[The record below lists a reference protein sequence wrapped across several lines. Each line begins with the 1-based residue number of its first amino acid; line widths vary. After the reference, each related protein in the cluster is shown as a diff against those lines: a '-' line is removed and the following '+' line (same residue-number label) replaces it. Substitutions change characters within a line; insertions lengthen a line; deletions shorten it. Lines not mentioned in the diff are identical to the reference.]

1 MSVST
6 CCGRISFVRFSEKVV
21 VAVATLMLLIAFVHR
36 LYTRGGPYF
45 TRPATIMDHVGP
57 NKHETRDALVLLPK
71 VRPLLPRGAQ
81 VTCFRPLHGE
91 QNYDLPN
98 FFAAVGQLPNQS
110 VLPPFVASLGANRAD
125 LVEYVI
131 AVRDPFTHPA
141 YRVVAE
147 FPEGRLYRVVR

>member
-1 MSVST
+1 
-6 CCGRISFVRFSEKVV
+6 VRFSEKAV
-21 VAVATLMLLIAFVHR
+21 VAAATLILLIAFVHR

-45 TRPATIMDHVGP
+45 VPPATIMDHVGP
-57 NKHETRDALVLLPK
+57 DKHETRDALLLLPK

-81 VTCFRPLHGE
+81 VTCFRPRNGQ

-110 VLPPFVASLGANRAD
+110 VLPPFVASLGSNPSD

-131 AVRDPFTHPA
+131 AVRDPFTHPN
-141 YRVVAE
+141 YRVVAT